1 MSRPEA
7 GVSSLVRLGSSLM
20 DGQIRLKAWD
30 WARPAGG
37 QSKSGHDI
45 TASMK
50 PALIALDL
58 DDTLLSPDLSISAL
72 NNDAVHRVLEEGI
85 PVILASG
92 RTVDSMRAYA
102 RQLGITGRGLPMI
115 CVNGAEVRDTDSE
128 TVLRRLALTPH
139 ACRMALTVLQDLG
152 LPAQT
157 YEEGIIVVSEH
168 NKWTE
173 EDGRLTGLGIRLAA
187 DHDELAKIPR
197 SKLLASGDPAL
208 ISRVHEE
215 VRRRLAGIA
224 HVLVS
229 KPCFLEILP
238 PGADK
243 GEALAWVAS
252 GMGIPREAVMAVGDS
267 GNDLGM
273 LGWAGI
279 SCAPAD
285 ARPDVRAVARYISVR
300 GHADSAVAEL
310 LDRFVPLGPD

>member
-1 MSRPEA
+1 
-7 GVSSLVRLGSSLM
+7 
-20 DGQIRLKAWD
+20 
-30 WARPAGG
+30 
-37 QSKSGHDI
+37 
-45 TASMK
+45 MK

-58 DDTLLSPDLSISAL
+58 DDTLLSPDLSISNL
-72 NNDAVHRVLEEGI
+72 NANAVGRVLDAGI

-92 RTVDSMRAYA
+92 RTIESMRGYA
-102 RQLGITGRGLPMI
+102 RQLGITGRKLPMI
-115 CVNGAEVRDTDSE
+115 CANGAEVRDTDSE
-128 TVLRRLALTPH
+128 SVLRRLALTPH
-139 ACRMALTVLQDLG
+139 ACRMALSVLQDLG

-157 YEEGIIVVSEH
+157 YEEGIIIVSEH

-187 DHDELAKIPR
+187 DNDELATIPR

-208 ISRVHEE
+208 ISRVYEE
-215 VRRRLAGIA
+215 VKLRLAGIA

-252 GMGIPREAVMAVGDS
+252 EMGVTREAVMAVGDS

-279 SCAPAD
+279 SCSPAD
-285 ARPDVRAVARYISVR
+285 ARPDVRAVARFVSTR
-300 GHADSAVAEL
+300 GHADGAVAEL
-310 LDRFVPLGPD
+310 LDRFVFNPA